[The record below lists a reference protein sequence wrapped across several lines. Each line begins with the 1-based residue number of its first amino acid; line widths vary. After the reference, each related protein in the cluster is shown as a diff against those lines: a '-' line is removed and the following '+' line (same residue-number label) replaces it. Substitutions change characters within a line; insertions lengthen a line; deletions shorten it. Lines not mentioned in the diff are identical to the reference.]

1 MPSITVLVVYVVVV
15 QSMIIIIITDI
26 IVASIV
32 KWEIFIMTLNL
43 LFYVNHQSFMSIAQS
58 MKTVRKIKSKTAE
71 LIKKESEIFSESDEK
86 GEIFDCAKVAYLEC
100 SIDESDINW

>member
-1 MPSITVLVVYVVVV
+1 MG
-15 QSMIIIIITDI
+15 
-26 IVASIV
+26 
-32 KWEIFIMTLNL
+32 N
-43 LFYVNHQSFMSIAQS
+43 FYHDFEFTFLCDSSKLYEYCS
-58 MKTVRKIKSKTAE
+58 KYEDCEKIKSKTAE